1 MESLPNYWKDHN
13 GNLWSKANY
22 TEEEALAES
31 KTLLQCRG
39 CLDSK
44 NLDHCNFCNYCEDCT
59 ACHDCTSCI
68 DSAGLAH
75 CLGCSDCFDS
85 AGLCFCKNLSGL
97 RGRIAEEDL
106 KMLADIAMNISKDVW
121 IKPPEGRKKFQRV
134 SCEGQSPT
142 LLSVEAYNA

>member
-1 MESLPNYWKDHN
+1 MESTPLYWKDSN

-22 TEEEALAES
+22 TLGEASAES
-31 KTLLQCRG
+31 ATLLQCHG

-75 CLGCSDCFDS
+75 CIGCSDCMDS
-85 AGLCFCKNLSGL
+85 TGLCFCHNESDVQGRVCEDGLTHMAEMVKDTATLWSQEKPMGL
-97 RGRIAEEDL
+97 RTFQSTLCGLFYEDVL
-106 KMLADIAMNISKDVW
+106 PREV
-121 IKPPEGRKKFQRV
+121 P
-134 SCEGQSPT
+134 
-142 LLSVEAYNA
+142 NA